1 MTSITLLQWILGALL
16 LQVAALMALAFV
28 RHWQAYSALRTAAIK
43 GGVALPSPAE
53 AAPADAAPA
62 DADVPAWAGFRP
74 FRVRAK
80 TLEDAAGQVC
90 SFELVPD
97 DGASL
102 PPFLPGQFLTFRLEL
117 PAAQGNTAAV
127 VRCYSLSD
135 APSADAYRVT
145 IKRAPAPVQA
155 ASRLAAATGAVSHF
169 FHDQVSVGSLLQV
182 RAPAGRFFLDRGQA
196 PVVLIAGGIG
206 ITPMLSI
213 VNWAMQEQPKREVWL
228 FYGVR
233 EAAEGV
239 MLPQLQALAAK
250 HPNFHLHL
258 CFSGPP
264 PTAEPREP
272 RERATLVHQHH
283 SRIDVRLLRSVLPLK
298 PYHFYLCGPTALLVS
313 LVPALEGWGVVD
325 ERIHFEAFGPASIPR
340 RKAALRPPGLAADSP
355 VAGPLAVT
363 FASSGKTCT
372 WRPGLSSLLDLAEA
386 NGIDVASGCRS
397 GSCGSCQTTI
407 RAGQVRYAHAPD
419 HTPEPGT
426 CLLCVST
433 PASAVTLDA

>member
-1 MTSITLLQWILGALL
+1 MTSITLLQWILEALL
-16 LQVAALMALAFV
+16 LQVAAFMGLAFG
-28 RHWQAYSALRTAAIK
+28 RHWQAYAALR
-43 GGVALPSPAE
+43 E
-53 AAPADAAPA
+53 AAAKGQFELPLPADTVAANPA
-62 DADVPAWAGFRP
+62 AAAWAGYRP

-80 TLEDAAGQVC
+80 TLEDADRQVC
-90 SFELVPD
+90 SFELVPE
-97 DGASL
+97 DGQPLA
-102 PPFLPGQFLTFRLEL
+102 PFLPGQFLTFRLDL
-117 PAAQGNTAAV
+117 PSTQGSTSRL

-135 APSADAYRVT
+135 APKAEAYRVS
-145 IKRAPAPVQA
+145 IKRAPNGTGVTGVNQH
-155 ASRLAAATGAVSHF
+155 ASHY
-169 FHDQVSVGSLLQV
+169 FHDDVKVGSSLQV
-182 RAPAGRFFLDRGQA
+182 RAPAGRFYLDRSQA

-206 ITPMLSI
+206 ITPMLSM
-213 VNWAMQEQPKREVWL
+213 VNWAMQEQPEREVWL

-233 EAAEGV
+233 EAAELV

-258 CFSGPP
+258 CFSGSPS
-264 PTAEPREP
+264 TAEPRE
-272 RERATLVHQHH
+272 RAALVHQHH

-313 LVPALEGWGVVD
+313 LVPALEGWGVAG

-340 RKAALRPPGLAADSP
+340 RKAAVSPPGLAADSP
-355 VAGPLAVT
+355 VAEPFAVT

-433 PASAVTLDA
+433 PVSAVTLDA

>member
-16 LQVAALMALAFV
+16 LQVTALMALAFA
-28 RHWQAYSALRTAAIK
+28 RHWQAYTALRTAAIK
-43 GGVALPSPAE
+43 GGVELPSPAG

-62 DADVPAWAGFRP
+62 DADLPAWAGYRP
-74 FRVRAK
+74 FRVRSK

-97 DGASL
+97 DGVPL
-102 PPFLPGQFLTFRLEL
+102 PPFLPGQFLTFRLDL
-117 PAAQGNTAAV
+117 PAAQGSTAAV
-127 VRCYSLSD
+127 VRCYSLSN
-135 APSADAYRVT
+135 APNADAYRVT

-155 ASRLAAATGAVSHF
+155 ASSLAAATGAVSHF

-182 RAPAGRFFLDRGQA
+182 RAPAGRFYLDRGQA

-206 ITPMLSI
+206 ITPMLSM
-213 VNWAMQEQPKREVWL
+213 VNSAMQEQPEREVWL

-239 MLPQLQALAAK
+239 MLPQQQALAAK

-272 RERATLVHQHH
+272 RERATLKHH
-283 SRIDVRLLRSVLPLK
+283 HHGRIDLRLLRSVLPLK

-313 LVPALEGWGVVD
+313 LVPALEGWGVPD

-340 RKAALRPPGLAADSP
+340 KKAGLTPTSPATGSP
-355 VAGPLAVT
+355 VIGPLAVT
-363 FASSGKTCT
+363 FAASGKVCE
-372 WRPGLSSLLDLAEA
+372 WRPGMGSLLDFAEA
-386 NGIDVASGCRS
+386 NGIEVASGCRS

-407 RAGQVRYAHAPD
+407 RAGQVRYARAPD
-419 HTPEPGT
+419 HTPEPGS
-426 CLLCVST
+426 CLMCMST
-433 PASAVTLDA
+433 PGTALTLDA

>member
-1 MTSITLLQWILGALL
+1 MTSITLLQWILGVLL
-16 LQVAALMALAFV
+16 LQVVTLMTLAFV
-28 RHWQAYSALRTAAIK
+28 RHWQAYTALRTAAIK
-43 GGVALPSPAE
+43 GGVALPSPADDG
-53 AAPADAAPA
+53 PADAH
-62 DADVPAWAGFRP
+62 VPAWAGFRP

-97 DGASL
+97 DGVPL

-117 PAAQGNTAAV
+117 PAAQGSTAAV

-135 APSADAYRVT
+135 APNADAYRVT
-145 IKRAPAPVQA
+145 IKRSPTPGPAA
-155 ASRLAAATGAVSHF
+155 GSLAAATGAVSHF
-169 FHDQVSVGSLLQV
+169 FHDRVSVGSMLQV
-182 RAPAGRFFLDRGQA
+182 RAPAGRFYLDRSQA

-206 ITPMLSI
+206 ITPMLSM
-213 VNWAMQEQPKREVWL
+213 VNWAMQEQPEREVWL

-233 EAAEGV
+233 EAAELV

-250 HPNFHLHL
+250 HPNFHMHL

-264 PTAEPREP
+264 PVAES
-272 RERATLVHQHH
+272 RERAALVHQHH

-313 LVPALEGWGVVD
+313 LVPALAGWGVAD

-340 RKAALRPPGLAADSP
+340 RKAALSPSSLAADSP
-355 VAGPLAVT
+355 VAESFSVT

-372 WRPGLSSLLDLAEA
+372 WRPGLSRLLDLAEA

-433 PASAVTLDA
+433 PDSAVTLDA

>member
-1 MTSITLLQWILGALL
+1 
-16 LQVAALMALAFV
+16 
-28 RHWQAYSALRTAAIK
+28 
-43 GGVALPSPAE
+43 
-53 AAPADAAPA
+53 
-62 DADVPAWAGFRP
+62 
-74 FRVRAK
+74 
-80 TLEDAAGQVC
+80 
-90 SFELVPD
+90 
-97 DGASL
+97 
-102 PPFLPGQFLTFRLEL
+102 
-117 PAAQGNTAAV
+117 
-127 VRCYSLSD
+127 
-135 APSADAYRVT
+135 
-145 IKRAPAPVQA
+145 
-155 ASRLAAATGAVSHF
+155 
-169 FHDQVSVGSLLQV
+169 
-182 RAPAGRFFLDRGQA
+182 
-196 PVVLIAGGIG
+196 
-206 ITPMLSI
+206 
-213 VNWAMQEQPKREVWL
+213 
-228 FYGVR
+228 
-233 EAAEGV
+233 

-363 FASSGKTCT
+363 FANSGKTCT